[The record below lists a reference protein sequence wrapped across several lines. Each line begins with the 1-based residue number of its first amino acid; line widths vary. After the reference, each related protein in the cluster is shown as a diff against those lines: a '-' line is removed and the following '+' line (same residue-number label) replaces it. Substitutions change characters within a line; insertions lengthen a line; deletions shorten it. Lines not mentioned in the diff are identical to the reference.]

1 MYQTFFKRVF
11 DCTFAIGLLIVSLPI
26 LGSAIIVLLIQNKG
40 KVFFFQQ
47 RPGLKGKPFKIIKL
61 KTMRDLFDEEGNAL
75 TDEKRLTKAG
85 KIIRSLSI
93 DELPQLINVI
103 KGDMSII
110 GPRPLLMS
118 YLGRYSNEQAK
129 RHNVRPGIT
138 GWAQINGRNAISWEE
153 KFKLDVY
160 YVNHVN
166 FFLDLKILYKTFL
179 NVLFRKNINS
189 KDQATM
195 EEFKGN

>member
-11 DCTFAIGLLIVSLPI
+11 DCAFAIGLLIVSSPI
-26 LGSAIIVLLIQNKG
+26 LGCAILVLLIQNKG
-40 KVFFFQQ
+40 KVFFLQQ

-61 KTMRDLFDEEGNAL
+61 KTMRDLFDEKGEAL
-75 TDEKRLTKAG
+75 PDEKRLTRIG
-85 KIIRSLSI
+85 KLIRSLSI
-93 DELPQLINVI
+93 DELPQLLNVL

-118 YLGRYSNEQAK
+118 YLDRYSKEQAK

-138 GWAQINGRNAISWEE
+138 GWAQVNGRNAISWEE
-153 KFKLDVY
+153 KFKFDVEYVENLNFSLDI
-160 YVNHVN
+160 
-166 FFLDLKILYKTFL
+166 KILYMTFL

-189 KDQATM
+189 KEHATM

>member
-1 MYQTFFKRVF
+1 MYQTFFKRGF
-11 DCTFAIGLLIVSLPI
+11 DCAFAIGLLIISSPV
-26 LGSAIIVLLIQNKG
+26 LGSAILLLFIQNKG
-40 KVFFFQQ
+40 TVFFFQQ
-47 RPGLKGKPFKIIKL
+47 RPGFKGNPFKIIKL
-61 KTMRDLFDEEGNAL
+61 KTMRDLFDEKGNAL
-75 TDEKRLTKAG
+75 PDEKRLTKVG
-85 KIIRSLSI
+85 KLIRSLSI

-118 YLGRYSNEQAK
+118 YLERYSIEQAK
-129 RHNVRPGIT
+129 RHHVRPGIT

-189 KDQATM
+189 KDHATM

>member
-166 FFLDLKILYKTFL
+166 FFLDLKILCITFL
-179 NVLFRKNINS
+179 NVLNRKNINS
-189 KDQATM
+189 KDHATK